1 MCAVAKAN
9 SKFFFKCPQ
18 MVRKSVKRG
27 TINLDLKTGDVAQ
40 LVESLPRMYEAL
52 GPFFS
57 LYKSGHGSI
66 YL

>member
-1 MCAVAKAN
+1 
-9 SKFFFKCPQ
+9 

-27 TINLDLKTGDVAQ
+27 TINLDLKTGGVAQ

-57 LYKSGHGSI
+57 LWKSGHGSI